1 MHAGSRNQLLEKEMV
16 KVARVQ
22 DATRSCAMHRYD
34 NNFIA
39 RLINI
44 LFDVDERKK
53 ERDESLSNASN
64 KLNTRTYAVVCL
76 DNEWIRGEVKKRMYN
91 TKHG

>member
-1 MHAGSRNQLLEKEMV
+1 
-16 KVARVQ
+16 
-22 DATRSCAMHRYD
+22 
-34 NNFIA
+34 
-39 RLINI
+39 
-44 LFDVDERKK
+44 VDERKK
-53 ERDESLSNASN
+53 ERDESLSIASN